1 MQIGFTKKAEEAL
14 ELAAE
19 AASELGHTSVG
30 TEHIL
35 LGLLR
40 QEDCVASE
48 VLIENGADEDRIVAI
63 LEQLISQDNNVNVAE
78 PDSYTPRARRVLDQ
92 AAREAVRF
100 KAQLIG
106 TEHILIAIIKES
118 ESVALR
124 LLNTIGKYTKDL
136 C

>member
-40 QEDCVASE
+40 QEDCVARFLSRM
-48 VLIENGADEDRIVAI
+48 VPMRIE
-63 LEQLISQDNNVNVAE
+63 
-78 PDSYTPRARRVLDQ
+78 
-92 AAREAVRF
+92 
-100 KAQLIG
+100 
-106 TEHILIAIIKES
+106 
-118 ESVALR
+118 
-124 LLNTIGKYTKDL
+124 
-136 C
+136 

>member
-48 VLIENGADEDRIVAI
+48 VLIENGADEDSGN
-63 LEQLISQDNNVNVAE
+63 L
-78 PDSYTPRARRVLDQ
+78 RAAHLTGQ
-92 AAREAVRF
+92 QCE
-100 KAQLIG
+100 
-106 TEHILIAIIKES
+106 
-118 ESVALR
+118 
-124 LLNTIGKYTKDL
+124 
-136 C
+136 CC

>member
-48 VLIENGADEDRIVAI
+48 VLIENGADGN
-63 LEQLISQDNNVNVAE
+63 L
-78 PDSYTPRARRVLDQ
+78 RAAHLTGQ
-92 AAREAVRF
+92 QCE
-100 KAQLIG
+100 
-106 TEHILIAIIKES
+106 
-118 ESVALR
+118 
-124 LLNTIGKYTKDL
+124 
-136 C
+136 CC

>member
-40 QEDCVASE
+40 FLSRMVPMR
-48 VLIENGADEDRIVAI
+48 IE
-63 LEQLISQDNNVNVAE
+63 
-78 PDSYTPRARRVLDQ
+78 
-92 AAREAVRF
+92 
-100 KAQLIG
+100 
-106 TEHILIAIIKES
+106 
-118 ESVALR
+118 
-124 LLNTIGKYTKDL
+124 
-136 C
+136 